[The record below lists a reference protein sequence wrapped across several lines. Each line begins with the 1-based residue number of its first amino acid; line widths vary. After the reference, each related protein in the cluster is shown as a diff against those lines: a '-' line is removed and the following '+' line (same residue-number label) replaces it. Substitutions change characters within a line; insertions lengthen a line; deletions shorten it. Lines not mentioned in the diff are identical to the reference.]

1 MSTIADLLRASRI
14 VPVLV
19 IDEVADA
26 VPLAITLRDAG
37 ICSLEITLR
46 RPNALEAIRRII
58 EEVPG
63 VAVGA
68 GTVTTPAQ
76 LDQLRHM
83 GVAFAI
89 SPGMTSNLVAHARS
103 IDLPYLPGV
112 VTPSEVMAGMELG
125 LAAFKFF
132 PAAALGGVAALRA
145 YADVFPQAVFC
156 PTGGIGPDN
165 LRDYLGLPNVVA
177 AGSSWLAPADLV
189 RMRDWS
195 AIGQRA
201 STLRLLAAD

>member
-1 MSTIADLLRASRI
+1 MPTITDLLRASRV

-19 IDEVADA
+19 IDDVADA
-26 VPLAITLRDAG
+26 VPLAVALRDAG
-37 ICSLEITLR
+37 VSSLEITLR
-46 RPNALEAIRRII
+46 RVNAMDAIRRII
-58 EEVPG
+58 AEVPG

-76 LDQLRHM
+76 LDQLREI
-83 GVAFAI
+83 GVAFAV
-89 SPGMTSNLVAHARS
+89 SPGMTSSMVSHARR
-103 IDLPYLPGV
+103 IGLPYLPGI
-112 VTPSEVMAGMELG
+112 VTPSEIMAGLELG

-132 PAAALGGVAALRA
+132 PAAAVGGVAALRA
-145 YADVFPQAVFC
+145 YGDVFPQVAFC

-165 LRDYLGLPNVVA
+165 LRDYLGLANVVA

-189 RMRDWS
+189 RMRDWG

-201 STLRLLAAD
+201 STLRALAAD